1 MTLGAAA
8 CQHDRGQN
16 RFRGRRAGDEE
27 GVVAVERHKAKEVAS
42 EATAATE
49 VEVGIASRG
58 WPTAAEAAAERA
70 AEAVGKAD
78 EVEAAARLKAHR
90 EVVGRP

>member
-1 MTLGAAA
+1 MLQLERSGPHTCA
-8 CQHDRGQN
+8 
-16 RFRGRRAGDEE
+16 EE